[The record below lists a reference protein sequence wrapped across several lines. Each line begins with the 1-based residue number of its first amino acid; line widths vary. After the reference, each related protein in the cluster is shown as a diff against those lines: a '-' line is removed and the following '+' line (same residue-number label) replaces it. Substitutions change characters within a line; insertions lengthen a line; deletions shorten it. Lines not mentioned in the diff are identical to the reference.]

1 MNDATT
7 SEAKMTIG
15 LDLGDR
21 HIQVCLVDEAGE
33 VIEEA
38 RLATRPQALRRRFCG
53 ADQLRIVLEAGTH
66 SPWVSRLLAEL
77 GHEVIVANPR
87 KLRLIYTNDSKS
99 DRVDAEYL
107 ARVGR
112 LDPTLLAPL
121 RHRGAE
127 TQVDLALLRSRNALV
142 RARTRLISHARGT
155 TKSLGARLP
164 ACSSESFAA
173 KAGACLPDELRPAL
187 DPVLAVIAGRT
198 FPHDGGGPRTAFSPA
213 SAAPRATSRLKELYR
228 ALVRRLHPDT
238 QQEMTAQKIE
248 WWHQAQAAYEHGDE
262 GQLEIILTLCE
273 IGETGTTAHT
283 SASLLQRITAQLK
296 TSLREIKRQLAERR
310 RDPAWGFSG
319 QPDHEGLA
327 VRLRHAMTSDLERM
341 RALWRETQE
350 LIAGWK
356 AAAER
361 LRTPRRRK
369 RREPDMDVPF

>member
-1 MNDATT
+1 M
-7 SEAKMTIG
+7 
-15 LDLGDR
+15 
-21 HIQVCLVDEAGE
+21 LVDGSAIRKKIKKDYEKALRDLEQSRQQLDQFHQTDLPQFTRWLNAQFGALLTE
-33 VIEEA
+33 LRELSQKMAADEELVYQVECEA
-38 RLATRPQALRRRFCG
+38 RFGGGSYASAYQRVMKFRENPEPPPPPPNHGGEPNEERDPFDAQPG
-53 ADQLRIVLEAGTH
+53 PGNAD
-66 SPWVSRLLAEL
+66 
-77 GHEVIVANPR
+77 
-87 KLRLIYTNDSKS
+87 
-99 DRVDAEYL
+99 
-107 ARVGR
+107 
-112 LDPTLLAPL
+112 
-121 RHRGAE
+121 
-127 TQVDLALLRSRNALV
+127 
-142 RARTRLISHARGT
+142 
-155 TKSLGARLP
+155 
-164 ACSSESFAA
+164 
-173 KAGACLPDELRPAL
+173 PDEDILGEFFEAL
-187 DPVLAVIAGRT
+187 FGGFGPGSGRN
-198 FPHDGGGPRTAFSPA
+198 PHDGGGPRTAFSPA